1 MKPLRRNPAIRARLG
16 SDKESAVIEL
26 RGTRGDAL
34 FLLSGII
41 QKLSEATSIP
51 KNKILF
57 ELSEC
62 TKKE

>member
-1 MKPLRRNPAIRARLG
+1 MKLKRNPAIRARLG

-41 QKLSEATSIP
+41 NKLAEVTRVPI
-51 KNKILF
+51 NKLL
-57 ELSEC
+57 EDL
-62 TKKE
+62 KEWSSKG